1 MIQKI
6 LNYLL
11 EYFFAIPKL
20 VRNWFLV
27 RIFGLHLKHDYIK
40 SADSSK
46 SNKFAIIAVFPG
58 TSTFG
63 SLERQIRLFITYKY
77 NVIVVI
83 NKNSKSKKWVEELTD
98 LDCTIIQ
105 RNNLGADF
113 GAYKLGV
120 SLIKQ
125 KYSDS
130 VSEIIFANDS
140 MFYTPNSTFK
150 LKELL
155 QEPSK
160 FNCLFFHKQSI
171 RHAGSMLLKCDNS
184 IIKQDKFWKFWRSYY
199 PYILKK
205 QVVRK
210 GEHKLSQMIGQ
221 AYFLPMIDYHVL
233 YNSVI
238 KFEPSETLQAL
249 IWSKRSNVYLHD
261 QIVASIQHLDY
272 SRILALCL
280 SNLQVS
286 NSLGLWISNNL
297 ELPFKLD
304 LPQYALCSIL
314 DLLKIAKLQG
324 CNDQEIEELRK
335 LLEAR
340 PNITEGSLIFRSL

>member
-6 LNYLL
+6 LKYLL
-11 EYFFAIPKL
+11 EYFMAIPKL
-20 VRNWFLV
+20 VRNWILV
-27 RIFGLHLKHDYIK
+27 RIFRSHLKHDFVK
-40 SADSSK
+40 SSNSSE
-46 SNKFAIIAVFPG
+46 SSKFAIIAVFPG
-58 TSTFG
+58 TCTLG
-63 SLERQIRLFITYKY
+63 SLERQIRLFVAHKY
-77 NVIVVI
+77 NVIVIV
-83 NKNSKSKKWVEELTD
+83 NKNLKSKEWLKELTN

-125 KYSDS
+125 KHSDS

-140 MFYTPNSTFK
+140 MFYTPNSTVK
-150 LKELL
+150 LKEFLK
-155 QEPSK
+155 EPSK
-160 FNCLFFHKQSI
+160 FNCLFFHKQTV

-221 AYFLPMIDYHVL
+221 GYFLPMVDHHVL
-233 YNSVI
+233 FNSDI
-238 KFEPSETLQAL
+238 RFEPSESFQAL
-249 IWSKRSNVYLHD
+249 NWSKRSNVNVHD
-261 QIVASIQHLDY
+261 QIVSAIRNLDY
-272 SRILALCL
+272 FKVVEICM
-280 SNLQVS
+280 SNLQIS
-286 NSLGLWISNNL
+286 NSIGLWISRNL
-297 ELPFKLD
+297 ELPFKID
-304 LPQYALCSIL
+304 LTQYALCSIS
-314 DLLKIAKLQG
+314 DLLKIARLQG
-324 CNDQEIEELRK
+324 CNDEEIGELRK

-340 PNITEGSLIFRSL
+340 PNITEGSFLARL